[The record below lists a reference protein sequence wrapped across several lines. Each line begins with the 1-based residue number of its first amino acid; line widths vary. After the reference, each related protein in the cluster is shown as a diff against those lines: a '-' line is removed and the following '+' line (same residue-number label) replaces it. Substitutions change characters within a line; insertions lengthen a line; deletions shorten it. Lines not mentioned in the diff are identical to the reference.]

1 MIEREFRRF
10 CTAAMFLTRLP
21 LVARGALAEPAELAR
36 SSRYFPLLGALI
48 GALIAAVYAL
58 CLQFLPAA
66 VATVLALTAGVVLT
80 GAFHEDGLADTADG
94 LGGSFERAR
103 KLEIMRDSRLGTYG
117 TVALML
123 LLLAKFSALQTLGA
137 WAAVSALVAA
147 HTLARGS
154 SLLLIAWLPYVREGS
169 SNKPIADGVTRTEIT
184 IAMASCGIVAVMCAG
199 GLGALLICTTAAMVV
214 LLSGWTFQ
222 RQLGGIT
229 GDCLGASNQLVE
241 IAVLVIF
248 CARQFPS

>member
-1 MIEREFRRF
+1 
-10 CTAAMFLTRLP
+10 MFLTRLP
-21 LVARGALAEPAELAR
+21 LVARCALAEPAELAR
-36 SSRYFPLLGALI
+36 SSRYFPLVGALI
-48 GALIAAVYAL
+48 GGLIALIYAL
-58 CLQFLPAA
+58 CLYFLPTTVAA
-66 VATVLALTAGVVLT
+66 VLALTAGVALT

-117 TVALML
+117 TVALIL

-137 WAAVSALVAA
+137 WAAFTALVVA

-154 SLLLIAWLPYVREGS
+154 SLVLIAWLPYVREGS
-169 SNKPIADGVTRTEIT
+169 SNKPIAEGVTRTEIA
-184 IAMASCGIVAVMCAG
+184 IALGCCGGISVFSVGVFGTLLACAG
-199 GLGALLICTTAAMVV
+199 TAIVV
-214 LLSGWTFQ
+214 LLSGWIYR

-241 IAVLVIF
+241 LTVMLIF
-248 CARQFPS
+248 CARTFPS